1 MYNPPTQTWTSTAG
15 KSMTTPPP
23 PDVTQLLLE
32 WSKGNQG
39 SSDRLMPLVYEEL
52 RRVAQNYLSHERPDH
67 TLQATAL
74 VHEAYLKL
82 VNQTS
87 VDWRDRAHF
96 FGLASQMMRHILVDH
111 ARRHQA
117 AKRGGLAQRLTLVEA
132 VSFPEKK
139 EFDLVALDEALTRL
153 AQLDPQHSR
162 IVEMRFFGG
171 LTIEETA
178 TALGVSVA
186 TVNREWRLAKAWLLR
201 ELTNKKSD
209 E

>member
-1 MYNPPTQTWTSTAG
+1 
-15 KSMTTPPP
+15 MTTPPP
-23 PDVTQLLLE
+23 QDVTQLLLD

-39 SSDRLMPLVYEEL
+39 APDKLMPLVYDEL
-52 RRVAQNYLSHERPDH
+52 RRVAQNYLRHERPDH

-82 VNQTS
+82 IDQTA
-87 VDWRDRAHF
+87 VDWHDRAHF

-117 AKRGGLAQRLTLVEA
+117 AKRGGLVQRLTLVEA
-132 VSFPEKK
+132 VSFPDQKD
-139 EFDLVALDEALTRL
+139 FDLVALDEALTNL
-153 AQLDPQHSR
+153 SQLDSQQSR

-171 LTIEETA
+171 LTIEETS
-178 TALGVSVA
+178 TALSLSVA

-201 ELTNKKSD
+201 ALTKEESD
-209 E
+209 K

>member
-1 MYNPPTQTWTSTAG
+1 MPPSE
-15 KSMTTPPP
+15 
-23 PDVTQLLLE
+23 DVTQLLLN
-32 WSKGNQG
+32 WSQG
-39 SSDRLMPLVYEEL
+39 DQEASAKLMPLVYNEL

-74 VHEAYLKL
+74 VHEAYLRL
-82 VNQTS
+82 VDETS

-96 FGLASQMMRHILVDH
+96 FGLASQMMRHIMVDH
-111 ARRHQA
+111 ARRHRA
-117 AKRGGLAQRLTLVEA
+117 AKRGGLAQRLTLGEA
-132 VSFPEKK
+132 VTFPERRY
-139 EFDLVALDEALTRL
+139 FDLVALDEALVSL
-153 AQLDPQHSR
+153 AKLDAQQSR
-162 IVEMRFFGG
+162 VVEMRFFGG

-201 ELTNKKSD
+201 ELTRT

>member
-1 MYNPPTQTWTSTAG
+1 
-15 KSMTTPPP
+15 MTTPPP
-23 PDVTQLLLE
+23 PDVTQLLLD

-39 SSDRLMPLVYEEL
+39 ASDKLMPLVYDEL
-52 RRVAQNYLSHERPDH
+52 RRVAQNYLRHERPDH

-82 VNQTS
+82 VDQTN
-87 VDWRDRAHF
+87 VDWRNRAHF

-117 AKRGGLAQRLTLVEA
+117 AKRGGPGQRLTLVEA
-132 VSFPEKK
+132 VSFPEQKA
-139 EFDLVALDEALTRL
+139 FDLVALDEALTSL
-153 AQLDPQHSR
+153 AQLDSQQSG

-178 TALGVSVA
+178 TALSLSVA
-186 TVNREWRLAKAWLLR
+186 TVKREWRVAKAWLLR
-201 ELTNKKSD
+201 ELTQETAMSD
-209 E
+209 VMTPGTNMI

>member
-1 MYNPPTQTWTSTAG
+1 
-15 KSMTTPPP
+15 MTTPPP
-23 PDVTQLLLE
+23 QDVTQLLLD

-39 SSDRLMPLVYEEL
+39 ASDKLMPLVYDEL
-52 RRVAQNYLSHERPDH
+52 RRVAQNYLRNERPDH

-82 VNQTS
+82 IDQTS
-87 VDWRDRAHF
+87 VDWHDRAHF

-117 AKRGGLAQRLTLVEA
+117 AKRGGLVQRLTLVEA
-132 VSFPEKK
+132 VSFPDQKD
-139 EFDLVALDEALTRL
+139 FDLVALDEALTNL
-153 AQLDPQHSR
+153 AQLDSQQSR

-178 TALGVSVA
+178 TALSLSVA

-201 ELTNKKSD
+201 ALTKEEGDK
-209 E
+209 

>member
-1 MYNPPTQTWTSTAG
+1 V
-15 KSMTTPPP
+15 
-23 PDVTQLLLE
+23 D
-32 WSKGNQG
+32 WSKGNRGASEQ
-39 SSDRLMPLVYEEL
+39 LMPLVYNEL
-52 RRVAQNYLSHERPDH
+52 RRVAQNYLSRERPDH

-132 VSFPEKK
+132 VSFPEQKD
-139 EFDLVALDEALTRL
+139 FDLVALDEALTRL
-153 AQLDPQHSR
+153 AELDPEQSR

-178 TALGVSVA
+178 MTLGVSVA
-186 TVNREWRLAKAWLLR
+186 TLNREWRIAKAWLLR
-201 ELTNKKSD
+201 ELTDKK
-209 E
+209 

>member
-1 MYNPPTQTWTSTAG
+1 
-15 KSMTTPPP
+15 
-23 PDVTQLLLE
+23 
-32 WSKGNQG
+32 
-39 SSDRLMPLVYEEL
+39 MPLVYDEL

-153 AQLDPQHSR
+153 AQLDPLQSR

-201 ELTNKKSD
+201 ELTNEKVMS
-209 E
+209 EQE

>member
-1 MYNPPTQTWTSTAG
+1 
-15 KSMTTPPP
+15 MTTPPA
-23 PDVTQLLLE
+23 PDVTQLLLD
-32 WSKGNQG
+32 WSKGNRG
-39 SSDRLMPLVYEEL
+39 ASDKLMPLVYDEL
-52 RRVAQNYLSHERPDH
+52 RRVAQNYLSRERPDH

-117 AKRGGLAQRLTLVEA
+117 AKRGGFAQRLTIVEA
-132 VSFPEKK
+132 VSFPEQKD
-139 EFDLVALDEALTRL
+139 FDLVALDEALTRL
-153 AQLDPQHSR
+153 AELDPQQSR

-171 LTIEETA
+171 LTVEETA
-178 TALGVSVA
+178 MALGLSVS
-186 TVNREWRLAKAWLLR
+186 TLNREWRLAKAWLLR
-201 ELTNKKSD
+201 ELTDAKVINDHK
-209 E
+209 

>member
-1 MYNPPTQTWTSTAG
+1 
-15 KSMTTPPP
+15 MTTPPP
-23 PDVTQLLLE
+23 QDVTQLLLD

-39 SSDRLMPLVYEEL
+39 ASDKLMPLVYDEL
-52 RRVAQNYLSHERPDH
+52 RRVAQNYLRHERPDH

-82 VNQTS
+82 IDQTA
-87 VDWRDRAHF
+87 VDWHDRAHF

-117 AKRGGLAQRLTLVEA
+117 AKRGGLVQRLTLVEA
-132 VSFPEKK
+132 VSFPDQKD
-139 EFDLVALDEALTRL
+139 FDLVALDEALTNL
-153 AQLDPQHSR
+153 AQLDSQQSR

-178 TALGVSVA
+178 TALSLSVA

-201 ELTNKKSD
+201 ALTKEESD
-209 E
+209 K

>member
-1 MYNPPTQTWTSTAG
+1 
-15 KSMTTPPP
+15 
-23 PDVTQLLLE
+23 
-32 WSKGNQG
+32 
-39 SSDRLMPLVYEEL
+39 MPLVYDEL
-52 RRVAQNYLSHERPDH
+52 RRVAQNYLNRERPDH

-111 ARRHQA
+111 ARRNQA

-132 VSFPEKK
+132 VSFPEQKD
-139 EFDLVALDEALTRL
+139 FDLVALDEALTRL
-153 AQLDPQHSR
+153 AELDIQQSR

-178 TALGVSVA
+178 MAVGVSVA
-186 TVNREWRLAKAWLLR
+186 TLNREWRVAKAWLLR
-201 ELTNKKSD
+201 ELTD
-209 E
+209 LGTQAARLQ

>member
-1 MYNPPTQTWTSTAG
+1 
-15 KSMTTPPP
+15 MTTPPP
-23 PDVTQLLLE
+23 QDVTQLLLD

-39 SSDRLMPLVYEEL
+39 APDKLMPLVYDEL
-52 RRVAQNYLSHERPDH
+52 RRVAQNYLRHERQDH

-82 VNQTS
+82 IDQTA
-87 VDWRDRAHF
+87 VDWHDRAHF

-117 AKRGGLAQRLTLVEA
+117 AKRGGLVQRLTLVEA
-132 VSFPEKK
+132 VSFPDQKD
-139 EFDLVALDEALTRL
+139 FDLVALDEALTNL
-153 AQLDPQHSR
+153 SQLDSQQSR

-171 LTIEETA
+171 LTIEETS
-178 TALGVSVA
+178 TALSLSVA

-201 ELTNKKSD
+201 ALTKEESD
-209 E
+209 K